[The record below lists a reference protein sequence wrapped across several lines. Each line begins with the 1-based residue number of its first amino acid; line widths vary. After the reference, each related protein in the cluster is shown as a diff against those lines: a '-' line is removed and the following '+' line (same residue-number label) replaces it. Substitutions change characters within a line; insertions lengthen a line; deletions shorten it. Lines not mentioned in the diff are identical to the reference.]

1 MRLHLSRLRN
11 SRQLTS
17 SKMGFVVL
25 DGKRECRLD
34 EVCGYNVHNIFRAFM
49 LAYIEGSISGSR
61 RARSVT
67 SSFDK
72 EVPVRDI

>member
-1 MRLHLSRLRN
+1 MHLSRLRN

-17 SKMGFVVL
+17 SKIGFVVL
-25 DGKRECRLD
+25 DGKRECQLD
-34 EVCGYNVHNIFRAFM
+34 EVCGFDVHNIFRAFM
-49 LAYIEGSISGSR
+49 LAYVEGSVSGSR

-67 SSFDK
+67 SSFDE